1 MAQAVLSDPLS
12 IQRRMWICSVTPSK
26 ERKMIQDKNAAKN
39 RNPVAIHCAVVSPT
53 KRQPKPQRSE
63 PISGAKSTVSSML
76 LTLHHVYVFNSD
88 RATITEEAYKD
99 RKPDC
104 GLSSGNGQNEQGKYL
119 PNEVTKE

>member
-1 MAQAVLSDPLS
+1 MAQSVLSDPLS
-12 IQRRMWICSVTPSK
+12 IQRRMWICSVTPLK
-26 ERKMIQDKNAAKN
+26 ERKMIQDTNAAKN

-88 RATITEEAYKD
+88 RATIAEEAYKD
-99 RKPDC
+99 REANR
-104 GLSSGNGQNEQGKYL
+104 GLGGGNGQDKQGKDL
-119 PNEVTKE
+119 SDKITKE